1 MKTWID
7 KLKQKHACADAVVW
21 ASQFPTCQS
30 AWDVCERGD
39 WMLWLC
45 IEFKITANNQRAY
58 VQTALAIADSV
69 AHLCTKIP
77 EATVARE
84 ATQAWLD
91 NPSAKTRDRAAE
103 AAGEAARAAWAA
115 GAAGAAGAAEAAGA
129 ARAAWAAGAAGAAGE
144 AAGEAAPAAWA
155 AAWAVAGAAARVAWA
170 AGEAQNKAIANIVR
184 KYLTCPTI

>member
-7 KLKQKHACADAVVW
+7 KLKKKNACADAVVW

-45 IEFKITANNQRAY
+45 IEFKTTANNQWAY
-58 VQTALAIADSV
+58 VQMALAIADSV

-77 EATVARE
+77 EAKVARE

-103 AAGEAARAAWAA
+103 AA
-115 GAAGAAGAAEAAGA
+115 
-129 ARAAWAAGAAGAAGE
+129 
-144 AAGEAAPAAWA
+144 
-155 AAWAVAGAAARVAWA
+155 WAVVPLPGTGVQAGTAKLVVVTRW
-170 AGEAQNKAIANIVR
+170 
-184 KYLTCPTI
+184 